1 MFENNVQVN
10 AYTDALQDQG
20 MHACSFQINVASCV
34 GKPTGKRRELDQNAL
49 TLQQSPTPPQPIIYY
64 YKNKIRKIFR
74 DMFLLEYIFSTTI

>member
-34 GKPTGKRRELDQNAL
+34 GKPTGKPRELDQNAL
-49 TLQQSPTPPQPIIYY
+49 TLQQSPTPPHPTQ
-64 YKNKIRKIFR
+64 
-74 DMFLLEYIFSTTI
+74 LLL